1 MRPGLARTKNYSTN
15 TVSLK
20 TRKEEIPAFLFGAGV
35 NASTPSL
42 DEYFTMS
49 PPPERRPMS
58 NPTGGFPRP
67 RPFGSNI
74 RKPSAGPARRPP
86 KIRRSLSM
94 FEHPGDVVNAKQEGE
109 SYTPSSLQSVTD
121 VEEAP
126 GLKLPHTLQA
136 NEPDSLPRI
145 SDTTLV
151 DIINGEYDHLYQN
164 KFIIDCRFEYEY
176 KGGHIDGAI
185 NYCEKEKLSERLFGT
200 DASMDTSN
208 TLLILHCEFSAHRA
222 PRM

>member
-1 MRPGLARTKNYSTN
+1 
-15 TVSLK
+15 
-20 TRKEEIPAFLFGAGV
+20 
-35 NASTPSL
+35 
-42 DEYFTMS
+42 
-49 PPPERRPMS
+49 
-58 NPTGGFPRP
+58 
-67 RPFGSNI
+67 
-74 RKPSAGPARRPP
+74 
-86 KIRRSLSM
+86 M